1 MSLNKLAFLYKT
13 LVLEHAKAP
22 HHFASQLP
30 EDGQTVTLHN
40 PTCGDT
46 INLAAKIK
54 EGSIT
59 DVCFNGSGCTISQ
72 ASASMMT
79 DTLNNKTLAQ
89 AQDLIAAFSTLAMG
103 GKVSP
108 EQEKGLQ
115 DAAVMATV
123 AEFPTRI
130 KCATLAWHAMG
141 QLIQNYEKN
150 VK

>member
-1 MSLNKLAFLYKT
+1 MSLNKLGFLYKT

-22 HHFASQLP
+22 HHFVKQLP
-30 EDGQTVTLHN
+30 QDGQTVTLHN

-46 INLAAKIK
+46 INLAAKIDHGK
-54 EGSIT
+54 LT
-59 DVCFNGSGCTISQ
+59 NVCFNGSGCTISQ

-79 DTLNNKTLAQ
+79 DTLNNKTVDQ
-89 AQDLIAAFSTLAMG
+89 ARDLIAAFSTLAMG
-103 GKVSP
+103 GSVSD

-141 QLIQNYEKN
+141 QLIKDHERQ
-150 VK
+150 

>member
-22 HHFASQLP
+22 HHFVTQLP
-30 EDGQTVTLHN
+30 TYVQTVTLHN

-46 INLAAKIK
+46 INLSAKIDH
-54 EGSIT
+54 GQIT

-79 DTLNNKTLAQ
+79 DVLNNKTVEQ

-103 GKVSP
+103 GKISS

-141 QLIQNYEKN
+141 QLIQENN
-150 VK
+150 AQ